1 LKSEIGACEPPL
13 KSGARRV
20 RIRLG
25 WLALSAKLSGS
36 NSPGKSDGMTGQDSS
51 DWLGLS
57 GRVCV
62 VTGGGGGIGR
72 ATAVSLAGAGA
83 HVAAIDLDERGLE
96 ATGAELRK
104 SGSEH
109 VVTRCDTTS
118 ADSVTAA
125 SERIE
130 KSLGPCSVL
139 VNTAAVL
146 RPGGLDTLS
155 LAEWN
160 AVLAVNL
167 TGYFLCAQ
175 SFGRQMRKLGR
186 GSLVHIASIAGSHA
200 QGQSGAYSVSKAGVI
215 MLSRQLANE
224 WGPHGIRSNVVSPGL
239 VVTPMS
245 QSFYD
250 TPGVTE
256 RRTAVVPARRIGMP
270 QDMADAILYLAS
282 DRASY
287 VNGDEIIVDGGFVNM
302 LMNLVPRPGF

>member
-1 LKSEIGACEPPL
+1 
-13 KSGARRV
+13 
-20 RIRLG
+20 
-25 WLALSAKLSGS
+25 
-36 NSPGKSDGMTGQDSS
+36 MTGQESS
-51 DWLGLS
+51 DWLGFTGS
-57 GRVCV
+57 VCV

-72 ATAVSLAGAGA
+72 ATAVSFARAGAR
-83 HVAAIDLDERGLE
+83 VAAIDLDERGLE
-96 ATGAELRK
+96 VTDAELRK
-104 SGSEH
+104 LGGGH

-118 ADSVTAA
+118 VESVTAA
-125 SERIE
+125 ADAIE
-130 KSLGPCSVL
+130 KSLGSCSVL

-146 RPGGLDTLS
+146 RPGGLDQLS

-160 AVLAVNL
+160 VVLAVNL

-175 SFGRQMRKLGR
+175 IFGHQMRKPGR

-245 QSFYD
+245 QPFYD

-256 RRTAVVPARRIGMP
+256 RRKAVVPARRIGMP
-270 QDMADAILYLAS
+270 QDVADAILYLAS

-287 VNGDEIIVDGGFVNM
+287 INGEEIIVDGGYANM
-302 LMNLVPRPGF
+302 LMNLVPRPGFE